1 MGFQELTSSHGDI
14 QISTPSSLL
23 AIPRPKPCAGRH
35 LLSLPPY
42 LPLLLKA
49 KLPLKAFWGLLTLPG
64 SSLGEVFSRWRTM
77 GFGNCH
83 FAPPLVKVQ
92 MLTLKRWS
100 LQSLSSGHLQ
110 SNAHLQT
117 FLEEPRAPDCT
128 PSSFRGPEPPSSKN
142 AFYQVLQ

>member
-1 MGFQELTSSHGDI
+1 MEIFRYPHHPPSWLFPDPSRVQADI
-14 QISTPSSLL
+14 FC
-23 AIPRPKPCAGRH
+23 PC
-35 LLSLPPY
+35 PPY

-64 SSLGEVFSRWRTM
+64 SSLGEVFSKWRTM

-100 LQSLSSGHLQ
+100 LQSLSSGQLQ